1 LSDDPYGELPFMT
14 MPSETA
20 VETTLLRALQ
30 MLTGDLL
37 FVLGASGVAEESAW
51 KALAEQRGQA
61 WESAVKGT
69 TSIPTAA
76 SGWQWIL
83 TMSVTT
89 TTVQPPW
96 FLPMREAV
104 EKGLTLTGGAGGLR
118 SLFTSKPSDKET
130 ARVRR
135 LGGLA
140 LRATTAVLVADG
152 ALSPEE
158 EHLRELLAHALGLPA
173 DERSGLLAEAP
184 PVLASLEL
192 PTDLDSKLAGQL
204 MRGAWRVAAQDGLDT
219 AEEDAIALLAG
230 RMGVPMQEAA
240 NERATVR
247 AEIDEQ
253 QIAGRL
259 AVDCVRYLLGDR
271 PHERKPLAQLTAS
284 LTLPVATR
292 PEALRAIEEDG
303 PLTIG
308 HKLSLDRKRKNL
320 CLAMAWTAA
329 LHGNPTQARRAELCA
344 RHDRIA
350 ADLGIAGDALRQRE
364 AVERWLDGQLSALAR
379 AAGM

>member
-1 LSDDPYGELPFMT
+1 MT

-20 VETTLLRALQ
+20 VESTLLRALQ
-30 MLTGDLL
+30 MLTGDLMFAL
-37 FVLGASGVAEESAW
+37 AATGVAEESAW

-61 WESAVKGT
+61 WESAVKGNAT
-69 TSIPTAA
+69 IPTAA

-83 TMSVTT
+83 TMSTGLTT
-89 TTVQPPW
+89 IQPPW
-96 FLPMREAV
+96 FMPMREAI

-140 LRATTAVLVADG
+140 LRATTAVLVSDG

-158 EHLRELLAHALGLPA
+158 ERLRELLAHALGLPA

-184 PVLASLEL
+184 QPVASLEL
-192 PTDLDSKLAGQL
+192 PSDLDSKLAGQI

-219 AEEDAIALLAG
+219 GEEDVIAQLSG
-230 RMGVPMQEAA
+230 RLGVPMQDAA
-240 NERATVR
+240 NERAAVR
-247 AEIDEQ
+247 AEMDEQ

-271 PHERKPLAQLTAS
+271 PVERKPLAQLTAQ
-284 LTLPVATR
+284 LTLPIATR
-292 PEALRAIEEDG
+292 PEALRAIEDDG

-308 HKLSLDRKRKNL
+308 HKLSLDRKRKNT
-320 CLAMAWTAA
+320 CLAIAWAAA
-329 LHGNPTQARRAELCA
+329 LHGNPTQSRRAELAA

-364 AVERWLDGQLSALAR
+364 AVERWLDNQLGVLAR